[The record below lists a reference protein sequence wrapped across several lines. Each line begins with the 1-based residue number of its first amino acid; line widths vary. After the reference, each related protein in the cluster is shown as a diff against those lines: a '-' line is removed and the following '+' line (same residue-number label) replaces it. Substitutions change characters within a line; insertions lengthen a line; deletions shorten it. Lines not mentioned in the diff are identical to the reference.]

1 MKPNELIQK
10 LRRRRR
16 ELEIT
21 QKELARKVGVSVGV
35 SDSYFS
41 LMERGKRTC
50 SLVNF
55 AKACEAL
62 NLEVVIKNLD
72 QAREKCQT
80 KK

>member
-21 QKELARKVGVSVGV
+21 QKELARKVGV

-72 QAREKCQT
+72 QE
-80 KK
+80 